1 MMALAVRQLHRSSEV
16 MLGKKLAIDSSFR
29 EVKLPRE
36 AFTDI
41 EFHHSSYNFRRAGMC
56 PRLDTECKCKRNHDN
71 DRTKLIGNR
80 NLGKGKIQSVTELH
94 DGSTLFI
101 TVAKYL
107 SPALDDID

>member
-16 MLGKKLAIDSSFR
+16 MFVPVKVQNGKKLAIDSSFR

-56 PRLDTECKCKRNHDN
+56 PRLDTLMKGVLVKAKSRQQQGKT
-71 DRTKLIGNR
+71 DRQQ
-80 NLGKGKIQSVTELH
+80 NLGERKNS
-94 DGSTLFI
+94 
-101 TVAKYL
+101 VAKYL